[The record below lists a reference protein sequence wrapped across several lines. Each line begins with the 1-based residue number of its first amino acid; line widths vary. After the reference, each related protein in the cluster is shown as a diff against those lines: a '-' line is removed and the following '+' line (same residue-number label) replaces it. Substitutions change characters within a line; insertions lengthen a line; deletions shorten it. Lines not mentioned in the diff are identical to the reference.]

1 MTNGLRW
8 MHSIADP
15 KQHAQ
20 TLDNVLGASEHNG
33 RQAGAVPV
41 MEPAPRVGASPT
53 IHGNG
58 RPPVVPDGPPRRY
71 GGGGILQ
78 KCGVS
83 ERRGKGEGVMSW
95 LPSAAKESRL
105 RTAGGGWR
113 VGWKTSLVAV
123 PRYSAFRSE
132 GTKPI
137 RPEGGAHAGIVED
150 HRPRLGSRPGPGG
163 RPEGLRRTPP
173 GVVQGKAAV
182 RRVRRA
188 RRIGVGGGV
197 RAGHAAVVVRRGT
210 VRHVRSSGGDG
221 RGPAVSAGGERIEG
235 GARVQPQPRLA
246 RTVRPRRG
254 QRPVHADEGFRL
266 RQEIPLH
273 A

>member
-1 MTNGLRW
+1 
-8 MHSIADP
+8 
-15 KQHAQ
+15 
-20 TLDNVLGASEHNG
+20 
-33 RQAGAVPV
+33 
-41 MEPAPRVGASPT
+41 
-53 IHGNG
+53 
-58 RPPVVPDGPPRRY
+58 
-71 GGGGILQ
+71 
-78 KCGVS
+78 
-83 ERRGKGEGVMSW
+83 MSW

-105 RTAGGGWR
+105 RTAGGDGASDGRRPSSPFRVILPSAVREPSRSVRREVRMPASSKTIVRGW
-113 VGWKTSLVAV
+113 GAV
-123 PRYSAFRSE
+123 L
-132 GTKPI
+132 GL
-137 RPEGGAHAGIVED
+137 ED
-150 HRPRLGSRPGPGG
+150 V
-163 RPEGLRRTPP
+163 PEGLRRTPP